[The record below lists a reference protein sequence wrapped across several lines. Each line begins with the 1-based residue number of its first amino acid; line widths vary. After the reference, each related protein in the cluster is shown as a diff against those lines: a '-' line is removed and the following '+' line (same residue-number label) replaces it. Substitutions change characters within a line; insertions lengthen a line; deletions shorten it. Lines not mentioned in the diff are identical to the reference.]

1 MSRRNVLVPGPGADT
16 DDGATGLSPEAFGR
30 LELAVRRKLEG
41 RLHGD
46 HQGLLPGHGSEPGE
60 ARAYRA
66 GDDVRRIDWAVT
78 ARTAATHV
86 RDTIADHEL
95 TTVGVVD
102 LSGSLHF
109 GTARRQKR
117 DVALEVLGAFG
128 FVTAHGANRFGALVL
143 HADGERWFAPQSG
156 RHHVH
161 ATLRRIARLPRT
173 TARQAGRGTAVDL
186 SVGLRRAARLAR
198 RAGAVIVI
206 SDFLDTPRDPA
217 QRPAWARELRAL
229 SERHEV
235 IAIDVV
241 DPRELNLPRVGYLT
255 LADPESG
262 RRRVVDT
269 DDMGVR
275 VRYAEAARAQRD
287 RIAAEIRRA
296 GASHL
301 TVRTDSDWLADV
313 VRHVERRRRADLPR
327 APRTAR

>member
-1 MSRRNVLVPGPGADT
+1 MSDGEQRGPN
-16 DDGATGLSPEAFGR
+16 PEAFGR

-41 RLHGD
+41 RLHGE

-60 ARAYRA
+60 ARRYRP

-78 ARTAATHV
+78 ARTTTTHV

-95 TTVGVVD
+95 TTVGVLD

-109 GTARRQKR
+109 GTGRRQKR
-117 DVALEVLGAFG
+117 DVAMEVLGAFG
-128 FVTAHGANRFGALVL
+128 FVTAHGANRFGVLAL
-143 HADGERWFAPQSG
+143 HADGERWFAPRSG

-161 ATLRRIARLPRT
+161 ATLRNLSRLPRT
-173 TARQAGRGTAVDL
+173 TARTTGRPTTVDL
-186 SVGLRRAARLAR
+186 ARGLRRAGRLAR
-198 RAGAVIVI
+198 RAGAIIVI
-206 SDFLDTPRDPA
+206 SDFLTPRRADGA
-217 QRPAWARELRAL
+217 RPPWAREIRAL

-235 IAIDVV
+235 IAVDVV

-269 DDMGVR
+269 DDMDVR
-275 VRYAEAARAQRD
+275 VRYAEAARAQRE
-287 RIAAEIRRA
+287 RIAAELRRA

-301 TVRTDSDWLADV
+301 TVRTDTDWLADV
-313 VRHVERRRRADLPR
+313 VRYVERRRRADLPR
-327 APRTAR
+327 AARATVGGRA